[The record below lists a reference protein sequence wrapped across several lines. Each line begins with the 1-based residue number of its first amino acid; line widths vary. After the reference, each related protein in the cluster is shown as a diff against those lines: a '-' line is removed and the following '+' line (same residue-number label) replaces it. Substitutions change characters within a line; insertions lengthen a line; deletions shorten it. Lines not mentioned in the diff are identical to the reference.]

1 MSLDTESGFPLL
13 TESGFE
19 LLAENDTAGQGG
31 DPENQSDN
39 PRLRS
44 RCTLQLRVN
53 ADVADAPYRK
63 VSMWLKMT
71 VGVNVRLGSFIG
83 LKKMSAKPS
92 LKLSMATGAPQPPE
106 TVGAQMR
113 LVYDPNDADIILDQY
128 LIVWFSGNP
137 SVVRVALKIDDGEE
151 FIPAL
156 TWQNPGT
163 TNPAVVRIDAAAI
176 PGDGLTHRITAFVW
190 QQVGSVTSSRKSVS
204 VYAKTPAPRTVDQ
217 PAWCSATLIR
227 QSVTELGDLTRV
239 EWRHSGAVK
248 LFAKFNVLNAKKTA
262 FIESVAT
269 LGYADYDE
277 DTFYAENVGLKLTV
291 SPDNVRFGVAAI
303 DRGTFGPIR
312 WAANTVS
319 IKKWSEYKAPDTNP
333 DTPTAQEWTEY
344 DLILFLRNYFN
355 GTMGASIPANL
366 QSILTQFVYQLKRTL
381 KDVIRKGGSVT
392 LDDCGTFEARWNAE
406 NTLRSVAFVPS
417 IGFKV
422 GTREGLIMT
431 DEEAK
436 AANP

>member
-1 MSLDTESGFPLL
+1 MSLNTESGFALL
-13 TESGFE
+13 TETGFE
-19 LLAENDTAGQGG
+19 LLAENDTAGQGS

-39 PRLRS
+39 PRLRAHGA
-44 RCTLQLRVN
+44 LRLLLK
-53 ADVADAPYRK
+53 ADIADAPYRK

-71 VGVNVRLGSFIG
+71 VAATLRLGSFVV
-83 LKKMSAKPS
+83 LKTMSAKPS

-113 LVYDPNDADIILDQY
+113 ILYDPNDADIVLDQY

-137 SVVRVALKIDDGEE
+137 SVVRVALKVDDGEE

-163 TNPAVVRIDAAAI
+163 VNPAVVRIDAAAI
-176 PGDGLTHRITAFVW
+176 PGDGLTHRITASVW
-190 QQVGSVTSSRKSVS
+190 QQVGSITSSRKSVS

-239 EWRHSGAVK
+239 EWRHTGAVK
-248 LFAKFNVLNAKKTA
+248 VFAKFLTLNAKKTA
-262 FIESVAT
+262 MIETQAT

-277 DTFYAENVGLKLTV
+277 SVFYAESVGLKLTV

-312 WAANTVS
+312 WAANTVA
-319 IKKWSEYKAPDTNP
+319 IKKWAEYKAPDTSP
-333 DTPTAQEWTEY
+333 DTPTAQDVTEIY
-344 DLILFLRNYFN
+344 MVEALRLYFV
-355 GTMGASIPANL
+355 GVMGAAAPANL

-392 LDDCGTFEARWNAE
+392 LDDCGKFEARWNTE
-406 NTLRSVAFVPS
+406 NTLRSVAFAPS

-422 GTREGLIMT
+422 GTREGLIIT
-431 DEEAK
+431 DSEAK
-436 AANP
+436 DAAE